1 MPSQIDPINNSDDL
15 NFLMDHVELVDEE
28 IKQWI
33 SENPNKDQAL
43 LEDNSLN
50 SKKYKQITYEDLTQR
65 QKLLHEKEEH
75 ALRKEH
81 LNFLS
86 KITIYW
92 LALITVISI
101 FQGFGSLLPFEIKL
115 MAIKKEELPF
125 ILIYKDFR
133 LPDSSYIALI
143 TTTTATILGL
153 YTIAAI
159 WLYKGKQDDKKQK
172 NDKQNSSED
181 PE

>member
-1 MPSQIDPINNSDDL
+1 MTEIIDPNNSSEDL

-33 SENPNKDQAL
+33 NENPNKEKAL
-43 LEDNSLN
+43 LEDNSLK
-50 SKKYKQITYEDLTQR
+50 SKTYKQISHQDLVNR

-75 ALRKEH
+75 ALRKQH
-81 LNFLS
+81 LGFLS

-92 LALITVISI
+92 LGLITVISLL
-101 FQGFGSLLPFEIKL
+101 QGFAGVMPIEIHLNPIERAKLPLTLEPTEFKL
-115 MAIKKEELPF
+115 SDAA
-125 ILIYKDFR
+125 
-133 LPDSSYIALI
+133 YIALI

-159 WLYKGKQDDKKQK
+159 WLYKGKQEDKKQK
-172 NDKQNSSED
+172 ADTENSSGE
-181 PE
+181 